1 MKELMKRVCLTLMVA
16 LLGVTTLIKADSV
29 DGASIKTIYKGN
41 MINVHI
47 KDQYGNKITAGKLT
61 LYDATGKALT
71 SLDLS
76 TGSLT
81 HITGKY
87 LIRIGANFYAYP
99 EHFQKYVT
107 EGTVKGVNMPTKK
120 YPSDSFWVKQDPS
133 EVRVWYDPNRTDHTL
148 AANSIGVYID
158 PKWKNTPQVSLYVAS
173 TVFRFTE
180 KTGMYTVSTAA
191 GEYSGTIIQSN
202 RGGSIS
208 GVKSS
213 ETETKYV
220 KRKIKLS
227 ELNSKDYGAD
237 GSFLITDRTVKV
249 ATGDP
254 EDCAIYTFV
263 SGGMITIPVP
273 DSQGYVEV
281 YVEKSTGD
289 LTDFKDYFQDG
300 GSGGGSNDYCGYPYI
315 DMNIQGIAAPSE
327 GYGMMGLEAGKYLI
341 GIEMGGNYT
350 TYVSPVLE
358 VKNSEDIQ
366 EINLTVH
373 KHNYSANW
381 KTDGTNHWKD
391 CACGTKA
398 NVAAHTYG
406 SWVIDKAATEDAT
419 GLKHRNCTVCN
430 YKQTETIA
438 KLTHT
443 HKPSTTW
450 SKDTCNHWKT
460 CSCGSK
466 LNNAVHSY
474 KWVIDK
480 ESTTETAGLKHQECT
495 TCGYKKDAVEIP
507 KLHKHSYGDWKNNGE
522 GHWHECSCGN
532 KQDYA
537 VHSSTKEATET
548 TAKTCDTCGYIM
560 TPATGH
566 INHIADGSKY
576 YYDEN
581 THWYQCVGCTIKMEE
596 HDHSFQWIVDWEATE
611 DMAGQKH
618 EECIDCGYKKEA
630 VEIPRII
637 IEIEP
642 ATEAPTEEVTEQ
654 DTTVAS
660 TELNSKSAG
669 FNWIWLIIGSV
680 VIVGIIIILVII
692 LAKKK
697 KNKDK

>member
-1 MKELMKRVCLTLMVA
+1 MKNFMKRVCLTLMVA

-29 DGASIKTIYKGN
+29 AGASIKTIYKGN
-41 MINVHI
+41 MINVNI
-47 KDQYGNKITAGKLT
+47 EDQFGNKITSGKLT

-87 LIRIGANFYAYP
+87 LNRIGANFYAYP
-99 EHFQKYVT
+99 EHFQEYVT

-191 GEYSGTIIQSN
+191 GEYGGTIIQSN

-227 ELNSKDYGAD
+227 ELNSEDYGAD

-327 GYGMMGLEAGKYLI
+327 GYGMMGLEAGKYMI
-341 GIEMGGNYT
+341 GIEMGANYT
-350 TYVSPVLE
+350 TYVSPVVE
-358 VKNSEDIQ
+358 VKNSDKIQ
-366 EINLTVH
+366 EIKLTVH
-373 KHNYSANW
+373 KHTYSSNW
-381 KTDGTNHWKD
+381 KSDGTNHWKD
-391 CACGTKA
+391 CACGAKG
-398 NVAAHTYG
+398 NVTAHTYG
-406 SWVIDKAATEDAT
+406 AWVIDKAATEDAT
-419 GLKHRNCTVCN
+419 GLQHRNCTTCN

-443 HKPSTTW
+443 HKHSTQW
-450 SKDTCNHWKT
+450 NKD
-460 CSCGSK
+460 
-466 LNNAVHSY
+466 
-474 KWVIDK
+474 
-480 ESTTETAGLKHQECT
+480 ET
-495 TCGYKKDAVEIP
+495 
-507 KLHKHSYGDWKNNGE
+507 N
-522 GHWHECSCGN
+522 HWHECACGD
-532 KQDYA
+532 KTSVA
-537 VHSSTKEATET
+537 AHSSKNKATET

-560 TPATGH
+560 EPATGH
-566 INHIADGSKY
+566 ISHIADASKY
-576 YYDEN
+576 YYDEIN
-581 THWYQCVGCTIKMEE
+581 HWYQCVGCNLRMEE
-596 HDHSFQWIVDWEATE
+596 ETHNFKWVIDNEATE
-611 DMAGQKH
+611 EMSGQKH
-618 EECIDCGYKKEA
+618 EECTDCGYKKEA
-630 VEIPRII
+630 VEIPQII
-637 IEIEP
+637 IETEP
-642 ATEAPTEEVTEQ
+642 DTEAPTETPTEELTEA
-654 DTTVAS
+654 DTTVPT
-660 TELNSKSAG
+660 TEAETDSNDNG
-669 FNWIWLIIGSV
+669 FNWIWLVVGIVVVLGVIIV
-680 VIVGIIIILVII
+680 IIIILS
-692 LAKKK
+692 KKK
-697 KNKDK
+697 KKKEE